1 VLGVSFDGQV
11 DRRMQNSY
19 LALDAEARRTHPL
32 LAGLQDAPRIINAV
46 QRVRVRP
53 RGEFPSPVTLVPS
66 YPDLPME
73 HVFPR
78 QEATTERQVYLRE
91 RGRSRVVYLP
101 GDLDRTFWEVLSP
114 DHGRLLAN
122 AVRWAANE
130 DPPVTVEGPGLFD
143 VTAWR
148 QKDSLTVHLV
158 NLTNAMAMK
167 GPVREFVPVGPMRVG
182 IRLPPGA
189 RPRRVRLLVAGTAA
203 NAEEAGATV
212 TVVVPPVRD
221 HEVVAIDL

>member
-1 VLGVSFDGQV
+1 
-11 DRRMQNSY
+11 
-19 LALDAEARRTHPL
+19 
-32 LAGLQDAPRIINAV
+32 
-46 QRVRVRP
+46 
-53 RGEFPSPVTLVPS
+53 
-66 YPDLPME
+66 ME

-91 RGRSRVVYLP
+91 RGRSRVVYFP
-101 GDLDRTFWEVLSP
+101 GDLDRTFWEILSP

-148 QKDSLTVHLV
+148 QRDSLTVHLV

-167 GPVREFVPVGPMRVG
+167 GPVREFVPVGPMRVS
-182 IRLPPGA
+182 IRLPRDA
-189 RPRRVRLLVAGTAA
+189 RPRRVQLLVAGTVAKA
-203 NAEEAGATV
+203 DEAGATV
-212 TVVVPPVRD
+212 TVVVPSVRD

>member
-1 VLGVSFDGQV
+1 
-11 DRRMQNSY
+11 
-19 LALDAEARRTHPL
+19 
-32 LAGLQDAPRIINAV
+32 
-46 QRVRVRP
+46 
-53 RGEFPSPVTLVPS
+53 
-66 YPDLPME
+66 ME
-73 HVFPR
+73 HVVPR
-78 QEATTERQVYLRE
+78 VETSDERQVFLGE
-91 RGRSRVVYLP
+91 RGRSRVVYFP

-130 DPPVTVEGPGLFD
+130 EPPVTVEGPGLFD

-167 GPVREFVPVGPMRVG
+167 GPVREFVPVGPMTVT

-189 RPRRVRLLVAGTAA
+189 RPRRASLLVAAVAA
-203 NAEEAGATV
+203 KVEEGRGAV
-212 TVVVPPVRD
+212 TVVVPAVRD